1 MTLRAFSDLIR
12 PAPPLAADDTAAKA
26 ARLLRARGLPAL
38 PIARDNQLL
47 GAVHEDDLALL
58 AAQASDPGA
67 AAAQA
72 RAIDLARPFALVVRD
87 DQEAPGVLL
96 LMRERGVPFAAVVA
110 ADGRYLGLVLQRELM
125 ASLVGAHAAPSI
137 AGLATPFG
145 VHLTTGALRAGAN
158 DLSLAATGV
167 AMMAINLLAVGL
179 VVGFSE
185 LAKRILPTGLL
196 LTLDSHRALALVGL
210 IAAYVVQVAVF
221 LALLRISPLTRIHA
235 AEHMVVHAIEEG
247 EDLTVEKV
255 RAMPRVHPR
264 CGTNLMALL
273 ILMFIG
279 LQLILSLGTSRPDEQ
294 MLAFLAL
301 AMIIVFTWR
310 RLGAGLQRWVTTRQ
324 PTDRQLQRAIAV
336 GEALLAQVNDR
347 PGARAT
353 PLRRFW
359 NAGFLQVVAGFLA
372 LSAVADYGWPLVV
385 AVWKHLGG

>member
-1 MTLRAFSDLIR
+1 M
-12 PAPPLAADDTAAKA
+12 
-26 ARLLRARGLPAL
+26 
-38 PIARDNQLL
+38 
-47 GAVHEDDLALL
+47 
-58 AAQASDPGA
+58 
-67 AAAQA
+67 
-72 RAIDLARPFALVVRD
+72 
-87 DQEAPGVLL
+87 
-96 LMRERGVPFAAVVA
+96 VA

-145 VHLTTGALRAGAN
+145 VHLTTGSLRAGAN

-167 AMMAINLLAVGL
+167 AMMVINLLAIGL
-179 VVGFSE
+179 VVGLSE
-185 LAKRILPTGLL
+185 LAKRTLPTGLL
-196 LTLDSHRALALVGL
+196 LTLDSHRSVALVGL
-210 IAAYVVQVAVF
+210 IAAYVIQVAVF

-294 MLAFLAL
+294 MLAFLTL
-301 AMIIVFTWR
+301 VMVIVFTWR
-310 RLGAGLQRWVTTRQ
+310 RLGAGLQRWVTTRP
-324 PTDRQLQRAIAV
+324 PTDRQLEGAIAV

-347 PGARAT
+347 PAARAT

-359 NAGFLQVVAGFLA
+359 NAGFVQVVAGFLT
-372 LSAVADYGWPLVV
+372 LSVAADYGWPLVL
-385 AVWKHLGG
+385 AVWKHLVQ